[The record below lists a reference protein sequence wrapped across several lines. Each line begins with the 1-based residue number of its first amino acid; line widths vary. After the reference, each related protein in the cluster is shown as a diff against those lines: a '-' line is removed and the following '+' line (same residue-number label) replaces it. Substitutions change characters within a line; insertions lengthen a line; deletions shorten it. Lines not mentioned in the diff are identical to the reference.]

1 MDAALK
7 ITKKILDSSPLNYS
21 VPFIREGVSK
31 LIKDI
36 STEEKFKKF
45 MGIAKDVN
53 IADKSFDMDVHE
65 VKEALHF

>member
-1 MDAALK
+1 M
-7 ITKKILDSSPLNYS
+7 
-21 VPFIREGVSK
+21 SK

-45 MGIAKDVN
+45 MGIARDVN